1 MAAPPT
7 TQAQDQQPTS
17 QVQPTPYPLQIRT
30 ATALINNIPT
40 TATLHPFT
48 DKLLLTISQNG
59 LLNHWLHVPLLGA
72 SPLSDPSTYLTP
84 SDPDADVA
92 SDKPDASL
100 LPFPHLTATTVLGGT
115 RDEDAVL
122 GQTLAVTVAS
132 AVVVKRADEGRMVVL
147 GLGLEKRDE
156 NADAAGERA
165 RFEGLVGLCLEVL

>member
-1 MAAPPT
+1 MATEPT
-7 TQAQDQQPTS
+7 PSSQQQSTS
-17 QVQPTPYPLQIRT
+17 LAQPTPYPLQTRT
-30 ATALINNIPT
+30 ATALINNIRT

-48 DKLLLTISQNG
+48 DKILLTLTQNG

-72 SPLSDPSTYLTP
+72 SPLSDPSTYMTP
-84 SDPDADVA
+84 SNPDADLA
-92 SDKPDASL
+92 SDNPDASL

-132 AVVVKRADEGRMVVL
+132 AVVVKRGDEGRMVVL
-147 GLGLEKRDE
+147 GLGLEKVE
-156 NADAAGERA
+156 GGVGDAGGERE